1 MALKLYFHPLASF
14 CHKVL
19 IALYEKNIAF
29 EPVIVDFGNP
39 ESAAA
44 AFRKVWPMAK
54 MPALVNEETGR
65 TVAETT
71 IVLDYLEQRFPQKP
85 ALLPTDPDRALQARF
100 WDRFYDFYV
109 ELPMQKIVT
118 DRLRPEGANDTFG
131 VEQAHG
137 QLREAYGVIDGEM
150 ASKEWAAGDTFSI
163 ADCAAAPALFYANTV
178 EPIGDSHRNT
188 KAYLTR
194 LMQRP
199 SFSRVLVEAEPY
211 FEFFPVPQKPDIS
224 LAKGAAR

>member
-1 MALKLYFHPLASF
+1 MALKLYYHPLASF

-39 ESAAA
+39 DSAA

-54 MPALVNEETGR
+54 MPALVDEETGL
-65 TVAETT
+65 TVGETT
-71 IVLDYLEQRFPQKP
+71 IVLEYLEQRYPQEP
-85 ALLPTDPDRALQARF
+85 VLLPADPDDVLQVRF
-100 WDRFYDFYV
+100 WDRFYDFYI

-131 VEQAHG
+131 VEQAYG
-137 QLREAYGVIDGEM
+137 QLREAYGVIDAEM
-150 ASKEWAAGDTFSI
+150 ATKEWAAGNAFSI

-178 EPIGDSHRNT
+178 EPIGENNKNVRT
-188 KAYLTR
+188 YLTR
-194 LMQRP
+194 LMRRP

-211 FEFFPVPQKPDIS
+211 FKFFPMPQKPDIS
-224 LAKGAAR
+224 LGRKVG

>member
-1 MALKLYFHPLASF
+1 MALKLYYHPLASF

-39 ESAAA
+39 DSVA

-54 MPALVNEETGR
+54 MPALVDEETSQ
-65 TVAETT
+65 TVAETS
-71 IVLDYLEQRFPQKP
+71 IVLEYLERRFPQQP
-85 ALLPTDPDRALQARF
+85 VLLPVEPDAALQVRF

-118 DRLRPEGANDTFG
+118 DRLRPEGANDAFG
-131 VEQAHG
+131 VEQAYG
-137 QLREAYGVIDGEM
+137 QLREAYGVIEAEM
-150 ASKEWAAGDTFSI
+150 ASKEWAAGDAFSI

-178 EPIGDSHRNT
+178 EPISETHKNA

-199 SFSRVLVEAEPY
+199 SFSRVLEEAEPY
-211 FEFFPVPQKPDIS
+211 FKFFPMPQRPDMS
-224 LAKGAAR
+224 PARGTGR

>member
-1 MALKLYFHPLASF
+1 MALKFYYHPLASF

-19 IALYEKNIAF
+19 IALYEKNISF

-39 ESAAA
+39 DSAA

-54 MPALVNEETGR
+54 IPALVDEEKGR
-65 TVAETT
+65 TIAETT
-71 IVLDYLEQRFPQKP
+71 IVLDYLEQRFPHRP
-85 ALLPTDPDRALQARF
+85 ILLPAGPGDALQVRF
-100 WDRFYDFYV
+100 WDRFYDFYI

-118 DRLRPEGANDTFG
+118 DRLRPEDANDTFG

-137 QLREAYGVIDGEM
+137 QLREAYGVIDDEM
-150 ASKEWAAGDTFSI
+150 ASKEWAAGKHFSM

-178 EPIGDSHRNT
+178 EPFGESYSNAR
-188 KAYLTR
+188 AYLTR

-211 FEFFPVPQKPDIS
+211 FKFFPMPEKLDIS
-224 LAKGAAR
+224 LARGVG

>member
-1 MALKLYFHPLASF
+1 MTLRFYYHPLASF

-44 AFRKVWPMAK
+44 FRKVWPMAK
-54 MPALVNEETGR
+54 IPALVDEATRR

-71 IVLDYLEQRFPQKP
+71 IVLDYLERKFPQQP
-85 ALLPTDPDRALQARF
+85 VLLPSDPEAALLVRF

-118 DRLRPEGANDTFG
+118 DRLRPEGANDAFG
-131 VEQAHG
+131 VEQARG
-137 QLREAYGVIDGEM
+137 QLREAYGVIESEM
-150 ASKEWAAGDTFSI
+150 AGKEWAAGDHFSI

-178 EPIGDSHRNT
+178 EPIPQTLEHA
-188 KAYLTR
+188 KAYLAR

-199 SFSRVLVEAEPY
+199 SFGRVLVEAEPY
-211 FEFFPVPQKPDIS
+211 FKFFPMPDKPDIE
-224 LAKGAAR
+224 LARRAAR

>member
-1 MALKLYFHPLASF
+1 MMALKFYYHPLASF

-39 ESAAA
+39 DSAA

-54 MPALVNEETGR
+54 IPALVDEEKGR
-65 TVAETT
+65 TIAETT
-71 IVLDYLEQRFPQKP
+71 IVLDYLEQRFPHRP
-85 ALLPTDPDRALQARF
+85 ILLPAGPGD
-100 WDRFYDFYV
+100 
-109 ELPMQKIVT
+109 
-118 DRLRPEGANDTFG
+118 DRLRPEDANDTFG

-137 QLREAYGVIDGEM
+137 QLREAYGVIDDEM
-150 ASKEWAAGDTFSI
+150 ASKEWAAGKHFSM

-178 EPIGDSHRNT
+178 EPFGESYSNAR
-188 KAYLTR
+188 AYLTR

-211 FEFFPVPQKPDIS
+211 FKFFPMPEKLDIS
-224 LAKGAAR
+224 LARGVG

>member
-44 AFRKVWPMAK
+44 FRGVWPMAK
-54 MPALVNEETGR
+54 MPALVEGETGQV
-65 TVAETT
+65 VAETT
-71 IVLDYLEQRFPQKP
+71 IVLEYLERKFPQEP
-85 ALLPTDPDRALQARF
+85 ILLPADPDDALQVRF

-118 DRLRPEGANDTFG
+118 DRLRPEGSNDTFG
-131 VEQAHG
+131 VEQAYV

-150 ASKEWAAGDTFSI
+150 ASKQWAVGDAISI

-178 EPIGDSHRNT
+178 EPIGDSHGYA

-211 FEFFPVPQKPDIS
+211 FKFFPMPQRPDMS
-224 LAKGAAR
+224 PARGVGQ

>member
-44 AFRKVWPMAK
+44 FRKVWPMAK
-54 MPALVNEETGR
+54 MPALVDGETGQV
-65 TVAETT
+65 VAETT
-71 IVLDYLEQRFPQKP
+71 IVLEYLERKFPQEP
-85 ALLPTDPDRALQARF
+85 ILLPADPDDALQVRF

-118 DRLRPEGANDTFG
+118 DWLRPEGSNDTFG
-131 VEQAHG
+131 VEQAYV

-150 ASKEWAAGDTFSI
+150 ASREWAAGDVISI

-178 EPIGDSHRNT
+178 EPIGDSHGYA

-199 SFSRVLVEAEPY
+199 SFSRALIEAEPY
-211 FEFFPVPQKPDIS
+211 FKFFPMPQRPDMS
-224 LAKGAAR
+224 PARGVGQ

>member
-44 AFRKVWPMAK
+44 FRKVWPMAK
-54 MPALVNEETGR
+54 MPALVDGETGQV
-65 TVAETT
+65 VAETT
-71 IVLDYLEQRFPQKP
+71 IVLEYLERKFPQEP
-85 ALLPTDPDRALQARF
+85 ILLPADPDDALQVRF

-118 DRLRPEGANDTFG
+118 DWLRPEGSNDTFG
-131 VEQAHG
+131 VEQAYV

-150 ASKEWAAGDTFSI
+150 ASREWAASNTFSI

-178 EPIGDSHRNT
+178 EPIGDSHGYA

-199 SFSRVLVEAEPY
+199 SFSRALIEAEPY
-211 FEFFPVPQKPDIS
+211 FKFFPMPQRPDMS
-224 LAKGAAR
+224 PARGVGQ

>member
-19 IALYEKNIAF
+19 ISLYEKNVAF
-29 EPVIVDFGNP
+29 EPIVVDLGDP
-39 ESAAA
+39 ESAA

-54 MPALVNEETGR
+54 MPALVDGETGR

-71 IVLDYLEQRFPQKP
+71 IVLEYLEQHFPQKP
-85 ALLPTDPDRALQARF
+85 LLLPADPDQALQVRF

-131 VEQAHG
+131 VEQACG

-150 ASKEWAAGDTFSI
+150 ASKEWAAGAAFSI

-178 EPIGDSHRNT
+178 EPIGDGHRHA
-188 KAYLTR
+188 KAYLKR

-211 FEFFPVPQKPDIS
+211 FKFFPMPQRPDIS
-224 LAKGAAR
+224 LARGTGR

>member
-1 MALKLYFHPLASF
+1 MALKFYYHPLASF

-19 IALYEKNIAF
+19 IALYEKGIAF

-44 AFRKVWPMAK
+44 FRKVWPMAK
-54 MPALVNEETGR
+54 MPALVDEEKGR

-71 IVLDYLEQRFPQKP
+71 IVLDYLEQRFPRQP
-85 ALLPTDPDRALQARF
+85 VLLPTHPGDALQVRF

-131 VEQAHG
+131 VEQARG
-137 QLREAYGVIDGEM
+137 QIREAYGVIDGEM
-150 ASKEWAAGDTFSI
+150 AAKEWAAGDAFSI

-178 EPIGDSHRNT
+178 EPIGENHANV

-211 FEFFPVPQKPDIS
+211 FKFFPMPQKPDIS
-224 LAKGAAR
+224 LARRVG

>member
-1 MALKLYFHPLASF
+1 MALKFYYHPLASF

-39 ESAAA
+39 DSVA

-54 MPALVNEETGR
+54 MPALVDEETSQ
-65 TVAETT
+65 TVAETS
-71 IVLDYLEQRFPQKP
+71 IVLEYLERRFPQQP
-85 ALLPTDPDRALQARF
+85 VLLPVDADAALQVRF

-118 DRLRPEGANDTFG
+118 DRLRPGGANDAFG

-137 QLREAYGVIDGEM
+137 QLREAYGVIEAEM
-150 ASKEWAAGDTFSI
+150 ASKEWAAGDAFSI
-163 ADCAAAPALFYANTV
+163 ADCSAAPALFYANTV
-178 EPIGDSHRNT
+178 EPIGETHKCT

-199 SFSRVLVEAEPY
+199 SFSRVLEEAEPY
-211 FEFFPVPQKPDIS
+211 FKFFPMPQRPDMS
-224 LAKGAAR
+224 PARGMGR